1 LEAQDHQGDQDAITE
16 DQAVVGSGTGG
27 ALAWVVTALL
37 EGGLVGGGPGA
48 GQLDGQVGKVLPG
61 DPGEDRMGEGRTGPC
76 WRRHPRMITRAAR
89 LMPAGDTSTAR
100 AQQQQDGRKLAR
112 SAVSAAACWGMT
124 VALWTGLGLGFL
136 VAAQVGPIWLL
147 CARSVLRG
155 RLTTGLA
162 IGAGAALVDL
172 AYACLGVAG
181 AAQLLRVAPLR
192 LALGLVGTA
201 VLLALGTRTLWS
213 AVRVRAG
220 GETQGE
226 LASPLRALRV
236 SLAATASNPLT
247 IASWAAVFAAASAA
261 SVATNTATT
270 SAMLAGIGV
279 GSFAWFSILSLGM
292 TALRRRIG
300 DRGLRAADTLAGL
313 GLLGFGGLLG
323 WRTLRTA

>member
-1 LEAQDHQGDQDAITE
+1 MPEHNSNTAGGNSLAQ
-16 DQAVVGSGTGG
+16 
-27 ALAWVVTALL
+27 
-37 EGGLVGGGPGA
+37 
-48 GQLDGQVGKVLPG
+48 
-61 DPGEDRMGEGRTGPC
+61 
-76 WRRHPRMITRAAR
+76 RRPLRH
-89 LMPAGDTSTAR
+89 AGD
-100 AQQQQDGRKLAR
+100 
-112 SAVSAAACWGMT
+112 MT

-155 RLTTGLA
+155 RLVTGLA

-181 AAQLLRVAPLR
+181 AAQLLRVVALR

-201 VLLALGTRTLWS
+201 VLLGLGARTLWS
-213 AVRVRAG
+213 AFRVRSGA
-220 GETQGE
+220 ETQGE

-247 IASWAAVFAAASAA
+247 IASWGAVFAAASAA
-261 SVATNTATT
+261 SVATSTATT

>member
-1 LEAQDHQGDQDAITE
+1 MPEHNSNEAEQ
-16 DQAVVGSGTGG
+16 
-27 ALAWVVTALL
+27 
-37 EGGLVGGGPGA
+37 
-48 GQLDGQVGKVLPG
+48 KF
-61 DPGEDRMGEGRTGPC
+61 
-76 WRRHPRMITRAAR
+76 
-89 LMPAGDTSTAR
+89 
-100 AQQQQDGRKLAR
+100 AR
-112 SAVSAAACWGMT
+112 SAVTPAAWWGMT

-155 RLTTGLA
+155 QLVTGLA

-181 AAQLLRVAPLR
+181 AAQLLRVMALR

-201 VLLALGTRTLWS
+201 VLLALGARTLWS
-213 AVRVRAG
+213 AFRVRAG
-220 GETQGE
+220 GETQAE

-247 IASWAAVFAAASAA
+247 IASWGAVFAAASAA
-261 SVATNTATT
+261 SVATSTATT

-292 TALRRRIG
+292 TALRQRIG

>member
-1 LEAQDHQGDQDAITE
+1 MPEHNSSEAEQ
-16 DQAVVGSGTGG
+16 
-27 ALAWVVTALL
+27 
-37 EGGLVGGGPGA
+37 
-48 GQLDGQVGKVLPG
+48 KF
-61 DPGEDRMGEGRTGPC
+61 
-76 WRRHPRMITRAAR
+76 
-89 LMPAGDTSTAR
+89 
-100 AQQQQDGRKLAR
+100 AR
-112 SAVSAAACWGMT
+112 SAVSAAAWWGMT

-155 RLTTGLA
+155 RLVTGLA

-181 AAQLLRVAPLR
+181 AAQLLRVVALR

-201 VLLALGTRTLWS
+201 VLLGLGARTLWS
-213 AVRVRAG
+213 AFRVRAG
-220 GETQGE
+220 AETQGE

-247 IASWAAVFAAASAA
+247 IASWGAVFAAASAA
-261 SVATNTATT
+261 SVATSTATT

-279 GSFAWFSILSLGM
+279 GSFAWFSILSLAM
-292 TALRRRIG
+292 TALRRRID